1 MHIKT
6 FCREARTLQAL
17 STKEYRMYQK
27 ILLPTDGSKLSK
39 KAMTSAI
46 AMAKLCAAELVVVNV
61 VPRYPMSYFEG
72 AVPLA
77 LSDISKIEASW
88 AESGQSLVDA
98 VEKAAK
104 AKGVVTKTVVVRG
117 DVVSDA
123 VLATAKKHKCDLIIM
138 ASHGRK
144 GIKRLLLGSE
154 TQHILTHSTTPVL
167 VLR

>member
-1 MHIKT
+1 
-6 FCREARTLQAL
+6 
-17 STKEYRMYQK
+17 
-27 ILLPTDGSKLSK
+27 
-39 KAMTSAI
+39 
-46 AMAKLCAAELVVVNV
+46 
-61 VPRYPMSYFEG
+61 
-72 AVPLA
+72 LA
-77 LSDISKIEASW
+77 PEDIRKVEASW
-88 AESGQSLVDA
+88 AESGQTLVDA

-104 AKGVVTKTVVVRG
+104 AKGVATKTVVVRG

>member
-1 MHIKT
+1 
-6 FCREARTLQAL
+6 
-17 STKEYRMYQK
+17 MYQK

-39 KAMTSAI
+39 KAMVNAI

-77 LSDISKIEASW
+77 PNDISKIEASW
-88 AESGQSLVDA
+88 TASGQTVVDGVA
-98 VEKAAK
+98 KAAA
-104 AKGVVTKTVVVRG
+104 AKGVATKTVVVRG

-123 VLATAKKHKCDLIIM
+123 VLATAKKYKCDLIIM

-154 TQHILTHSTTPVL
+154 TQHVLTHATIPVL
-167 VLR
+167 ILK